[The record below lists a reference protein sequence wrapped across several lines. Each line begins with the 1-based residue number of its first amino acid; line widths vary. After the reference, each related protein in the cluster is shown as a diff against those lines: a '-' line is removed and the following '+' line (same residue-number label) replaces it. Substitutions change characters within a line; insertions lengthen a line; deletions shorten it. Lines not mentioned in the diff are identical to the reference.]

1 VAAARHIRSSLTP
14 DGTFMFTEP
23 DTDVALEA
31 TTRARTF
38 FSVSTVVCTPSAL
51 SQGAGDGALGAQAG
65 EAALREIVTEA
76 GFSRFRRTTETPTFM
91 VLEAR
96 P

>member
-1 VAAARHIRSSLTP
+1 
-14 DGTFMFTEP
+14 P
-23 DTDVALEA
+23 DTDPALEA

-51 SQGAGDGALGAQAG
+51 SQGAGDRALGAQAG
-65 EAALREIVTEA
+65 EAALRDVLTQA
-76 GFSRFRRTTETPTFM
+76 GFSSVRRATQTPNFM